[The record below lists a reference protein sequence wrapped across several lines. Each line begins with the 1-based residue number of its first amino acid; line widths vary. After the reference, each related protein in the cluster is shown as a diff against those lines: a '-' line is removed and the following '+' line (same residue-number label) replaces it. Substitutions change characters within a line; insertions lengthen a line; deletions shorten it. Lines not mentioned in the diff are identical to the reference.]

1 VPSRDDAWQLVCGWT
16 ESDSLRKHMLAV
28 ETALRAYA
36 RRFGEDE
43 DRWAVAGLV
52 HDLDYERHP
61 SPEDGHPRFAVE
73 ELRAR
78 GYPEDVIHAVLSHA
92 EYMGVPRDA
101 LLDRAL
107 FACDELSGFITA
119 CAYVRPAGI
128 EGLTARSVKKKLK
141 QPSFAAGVNRDDV
154 REGAAEL
161 EADSGMGFDEHVQFV
176 IDALAERADELGL
189 SAREQ
194 AS

>member
-1 VPSRDDAWQLVCGWT
+1 MTMPIKETNSSEFVVGPLTACRTGTRSRLAANFSYVPSRDEAWNLVCEWT

-28 ETALRAYA
+28 ETAVRAYA

-43 DRWAVAGLV
+43 EKWAVAGLV

-61 SPEDGHPRFAVE
+61 DAENGHPRFAVE
-73 ELRAR
+73 ELRSR

-128 EGLTARSVKKKLK
+128 DGLTAKSVKKKL
-141 QPSFAAGVNRDDV
+141 
-154 REGAAEL
+154 
-161 EADSGMGFDEHVQFV
+161 
-176 IDALAERADELGL
+176 
-189 SAREQ
+189 
-194 AS
+194 